1 MLPELETEPLQ
12 RPAPDKQRQQ
22 DNYFRLIVFL
32 IATHWALQAVNVIL
46 RAVGAFALAKLVLF
60 FGDRLEAAAKPSKI
74 AVWRPSRSFKTYSQW
89 KVSNRACS

>member
-1 MLPELETEPLQ
+1 MLPKLETEPLQ
-12 RPAPDKQRQQ
+12 RPAADKQRQQ

-74 AVWRPSRSFKTYSQW
+74 AVWRTITIFQNVQSVESR
-89 KVSNRACS
+89 